1 LPARKI
7 FIVPIPLKNFLVP
20 FLFIAI
26 LSEAFAQQN
35 YFPYYNSDT
44 IPTVRLADSC
54 SKRVNKEFQ
63 VPAGVNSKYKASY
76 LEIKEGAT
84 DYVKSIVKYTDLSDT
99 VIYPY
104 IISVY
109 NHIADANPSLKNYSI
124 VLSDFYMMNAASVG
138 GKVIIF
144 YAPLLSRLENESQ
157 LAAVLCHELAHGELN
172 HSQQGLKTK
181 LDAYYDNKYQQELN
195 QTLKEEFNVNEKMN
209 LLSMKYSFSTRFH
222 DRSQEK
228 AADSLGYLYLTKTK
242 YDSKEALNLM
252 NVLKTVDKPAFA
264 DSINYAKFFKCS
276 TSVFN
281 FNSIQ
286 PYKSGSLFSVTND
299 NKAHEDSLADSL
311 STHPDCEK
319 RIAYLEQLMKT
330 VPPHAGSN
338 TESYSFKKI
347 QWAAAM
353 ELIMSYHLYEYYD
366 LSLYN
371 ALLYLQRN
379 PENEYLK
386 AMVMLNWYG
395 LYNAMKN
402 HELADYVSNYSNDN
416 PAQLNN
422 LIYLINN
429 LRLSEM
435 AEFGNCFY
443 ASNKIDQNEYAIAVN
458 YCSAMLKEDKTNIAS
473 LKEQYKSG
481 YKQGRFISL
490 LDLNPKEDDKK
501 KKKKH

>member
-7 FIVPIPLKNFLVP
+7 FKPAIPLKNFLVS

-26 LSEAFAQQN
+26 ISEAFAQQN
-35 YFPYYNSDT
+35 YFPYYIPDT
-44 IPTVRLADSC
+44 IPTARLADSC
-54 SKRVNKEFQ
+54 SKRVNNDYK
-63 VPAGVNSKYKASY
+63 VPEGVSSKYKGSY
-76 LEIKEGAT
+76 LDIKKGAT
-84 DYVKSIVKYTDLSDT
+84 EYVKNVIRYTNLADT
-99 VIYPY
+99 VLLPY
-104 IISVY
+104 IVSVY
-109 NHIADANPSLKNYSI
+109 NNITEANPALKNYSI

-138 GKVIIF
+138 GRVIIF

-157 LAAVLCHELAHGELN
+157 VAAVLCHELAHGELN
-172 HSQQGLKTK
+172 HIQQGLKTK
-181 LDAYYDNKYQQELN
+181 LDAFYDNAYQEELN
-195 QTLKEEFNVNEKMN
+195 KTLKEEFNVNEKLN

-228 AADSLGYLYLTKTK
+228 AADSLGYLYLLKTK
-242 YDSKEALNLM
+242 YDSKEARTLM
-252 NVLKTVDKPAFA
+252 NVLKSVDKPPFA
-264 DSINYAKFFKCS
+264 DSINYAKFFKCPS
-276 TSVFN
+276 SLYDFG
-281 FNSIQ
+281 SIQ
-286 PYKSGSLFSVTND
+286 PYRSGSLFTVTND

-319 RIAYLEQLMKT
+319 RIAYLDELMKK

-338 TESYSFKKI
+338 TDTSVFKKI

-353 ELIMSYHLYEYYD
+353 ELIMSFHLYEYYD
-366 LSLYN
+366 LSLFN
-371 ALLYLQRN
+371 ALLYLQRY
-379 PENEYLK
+379 PDNEYLK

-402 HELADYVSNYSNDN
+402 HDLADYVSNYSDENLT
-416 PAQLNN
+416 QLNN

-458 YCSAMLKEDKTNIAS
+458 YCSAMLKEDKSNIAS
-473 LKEQYKSG
+473 LQEQYKSS

-490 LDLNPKEDDKK
+490 LDLNPKEENKK

>member
-7 FIVPIPLKNFLVP
+7 FNPAIPLKYFLVP

-26 LSEAFAQQN
+26 ISEVFAQQN

-44 IPTVRLADSC
+44 IPTVRFADSC
-54 SKRVNKEFQ
+54 SKRVNKDFE
-63 VPAGVNSKYKASY
+63 VPAGVSSKYKASY
-76 LEIKEGAT
+76 LEIKEDAT

-104 IISVY
+104 IVSVY
-109 NHIADANPSLKNYSI
+109 NHIAEANPALKNYSI
-124 VLSDFYMMNAASVG
+124 ILSDFYMMNAASVG
-138 GKVIIF
+138 GRVIIF

-172 HSQQGLKTK
+172 HMQQGLKTK
-181 LDAYYDNKYQQELN
+181 LDAFYDNKYQEELS
-195 QTLKEEFNVNEKMN
+195 QTLKEEFNVREKMN

-228 AADSLGYLYLTKTK
+228 AADSLGYLYLSKTR
-242 YDSKEALNLM
+242 YDPKEALNLM
-252 NVLKTVDKPAFA
+252 NVLKTVDKPAFP
-264 DSINYAKFFKCS
+264 DSIDYAQFFKCS
-276 TSVFN
+276 SSVYDFS
-281 FNSIQ
+281 SIK
-286 PYKSGSLFSVTND
+286 PYKAASLFNVINE

-311 STHPDCEK
+311 STHPGCEK
-319 RIAYLEQLMKT
+319 RIAYLEELMKT
-330 VPPHAGSN
+330 VPPHAGSK
-338 TESYSFKKI
+338 TDTSLYKKI

-353 ELIMSYHLYEYYD
+353 ELIMSFHLYEYYD
-366 LSLYN
+366 LSLFN

-402 HELADYVSNYSNDN
+402 HNLADYVSNYSNEN
-416 PAQLNN
+416 RAQLNN
-422 LIYLINN
+422 LIFLINN

-458 YCSAMLKEDKTNIAS
+458 YCSAMLKDDKTNILS
-473 LKEQYKSG
+473 LQEQYKSN
-481 YKQGRFISL
+481 YKRGRFISL
-490 LDLNPKEDDKK
+490 LDLKPKVEDKK
-501 KKKKH
+501 KKKKN